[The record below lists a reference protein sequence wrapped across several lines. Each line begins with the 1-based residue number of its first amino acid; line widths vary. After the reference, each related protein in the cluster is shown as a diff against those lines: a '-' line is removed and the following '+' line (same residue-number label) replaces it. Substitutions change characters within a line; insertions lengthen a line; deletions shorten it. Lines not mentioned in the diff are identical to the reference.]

1 MKRGKWGT
9 ITLAAMLSLTLAGCG
24 GGAATSTPAAPAASG
39 APAKTEGGSKEQIVV
54 GYIGAL
60 SGNSAPMGIPG
71 KNGIEIAVESINAA
85 GGINGKQ
92 IKFVALD
99 DKADP
104 ATSATQA
111 QKLINDDKA
120 VAIIGGPN
128 SGTVKA
134 NAQVIAQY
142 GVPELIAIAME
153 DTLIDKSSPTFKST
167 FSMTENNS
175 YDIRAVAQYIK
186 SKGYKKIGVIAD
198 NTAYGQGGINS
209 IKDIMAKEGVEIG
222 LTIDHAV
229 AAKDLT
235 AQAMKLRDAKVDMV
249 YVYSLGADGALFM
262 KTIKQI
268 GWDVPVVGGRG
279 LNMKSFLD
287 LAGDAANGMILPSV
301 VNTNKPAAQEFVK
314 KYDAKYN
321 DDPAHVYSI
330 LGYDAMY
337 MLAEALKK
345 TDGKGGQELIT
356 ALEGLK
362 DVPTA
367 SGGKEHKASFAAD
380 KHIAPT
386 ENFIV
391 FNVVKDGQFT
401 MLTDDIKS
409 GW

>member
-1 MKRGKWGT
+1 MKKQKTWNILLASALVSFLLTACGSGNTENNSASSAGT
-9 ITLAAMLSLTLAGCG
+9 SGESSSANNTAEQAAD
-24 GGAATSTPAAPAASG
+24 SG
-39 APAKTEGGSKEQIVV
+39 SADEIVI

-71 KNGIEIAVESINAA
+71 KNGIELAVESINES
-85 GGINGKQ
+85 GGINGK
-92 IKFVALD
+92 KVKLVALD

-111 QKLINDDKA
+111 QKLIIDDKA

-134 NAQVIAQY
+134 NSQVIAQY

-153 DTLIDKSSPTFKST
+153 DTLIDPNSPTYKST

-186 SKGYKKIGVIAD
+186 ANGYKKIGVIAD
-198 NTAYGQGGINS
+198 NTAYGQGGIAS
-209 IKDIMAKEGVEIG
+209 IKSIMEQEGVEIG
-222 LTIDHAV
+222 MTVDHPV
-229 AAKDLT
+229 ATKDLT
-235 AQAMKLRDAKVDMV
+235 AQAMKLRDANVDLV

-279 LNMKSFLD
+279 LNMKSFVD

-301 VNTNKPAAQEFVK
+301 VNPNKPAAQEFIQ

-330 LGYDAMY
+330 LGYD
-337 MLAEALKK
+337 
-345 TDGKGGQELIT
+345 DGGSK
-356 ALEGLK
+356 
-362 DVPTA
+362 
-367 SGGKEHKASFAAD
+367 
-380 KHIAPT
+380 
-386 ENFIV
+386 
-391 FNVVKDGQFT
+391 
-401 MLTDDIKS
+401 
-409 GW
+409 